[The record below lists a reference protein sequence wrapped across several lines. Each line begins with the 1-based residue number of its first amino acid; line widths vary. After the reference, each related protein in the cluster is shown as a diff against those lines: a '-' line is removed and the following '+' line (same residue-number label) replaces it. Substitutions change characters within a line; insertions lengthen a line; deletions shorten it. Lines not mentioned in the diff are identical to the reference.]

1 MCLFQNTGSL
11 HLWGDATPR
20 GPGGLAQSCVF
31 LSLSGGWSMKSD
43 KPLYLVASRPGA
55 AARAEQGRRSHL
67 RLVHPVSPGRMSPG
81 PSEPRRTEPA
91 IATTSMRVVVQLPPE
106 LLPAALA
113 LPPRRSLS
121 RPRWQRLLQ
130 AASDVALLFVAVL
143 IGLRPN
149 A

>member
-1 MCLFQNTGSL
+1 
-11 HLWGDATPR
+11 
-20 GPGGLAQSCVF
+20 
-31 LSLSGGWSMKSD
+31 MKSD

-55 AARAEQGRRSHL
+55 ATRAERGRGSHL
-67 RLVHPVSPGRMSPG
+67 RLVRSVSPERMLPG
-81 PSEPRRTEPA
+81 QILPGQMSAGRTEPA
-91 IATTSMRVVVQLPPE
+91 VATTSLRVVAQLAPE
-106 LLPAALA
+106 LLPAGLMQP
-113 LPPRRSLS
+113 PPRRSLS